1 MEASCS
7 DENSSGKNFRSLENF
22 SLILMHL
29 VAERERERESD
40 NNKQD
45 IVKMNGVFSAQLMM
59 HSCNL
64 FLHLV
69 QARLPS
75 SFQHWPSWFGK
86 IWLHF

>member
-29 VAERERERESD
+29 VAEGGRERERERERD

-59 HSCNL
+59 HCCNL

-75 SFQHWPSWFGK
+75 SF
-86 IWLHF
+86 